1 MKKVLTIGLCLLF
14 VGGTLTVKSQEEMTK
29 DQKTSYAIGIN
40 FGTQVKNDEVPLE
53 MDAFMKGVR
62 DGMAGQNQFTE
73 QQMQE
78 IFMQFQM
85 DMQAKQQAKQ
95 AEQAGKAV
103 EEKAKGQKFLEENK
117 KDPEVKVTASGLQ
130 YKVLTEGKGN
140 KPSATSK
147 VTVKYTGKLID
158 GTVFDSTDKNNGG
171 EPISFG
177 LNQVIR
183 GWTEGLQLMSPGSKY
198 IFYIPSDL
206 AYGDQGAGKLIP
218 GGATLIFEIEL
229 ISFE

>member
-1 MKKVLTIGLCLLF
+1 MF
-14 VGGTLTVKSQEEMTK
+14 VGGTFTVKSQEEMTK
-29 DQKTSYAIGIN
+29 DQKTSYAIGVN
-40 FGTQVKNDEVPLE
+40 FGTQVKNDEVPLV
-53 MDAFMKGVR
+53 MDDFIKGVR
-62 DGMAGQNQFTE
+62 DGMAGENKFTD

-78 IFMQFQM
+78 IFMQFQQ

-95 AEQAGKAV
+95 AQQASKAV

-117 KDPEVKVTASGLQ
+117 KDPNVKVTASGLQ
-130 YKVLTEGKGN
+130 YKVITEGKGE

-158 GTVFDSTDKNNGG
+158 GTVFDSTDKNNNG

-206 AYGDQGAGKLIP
+206 AYGDQGAGNLIP

>member
-1 MKKVLTIGLCLLF
+1 MKKILTIGLCLLF

-78 IFMQFQM
+78 IFMQFQQ

-95 AEQAGKAV
+95 AQQASKAV

-117 KDPEVKVTASGLQ
+117 KDPNVKVTASGLQ

-206 AYGDQGAGKLIP
+206 AYGDQGAGGLIP

>member
-1 MKKVLTIGLCLLF
+1 MKKILTIGLCLLF
-14 VGGTLTVKSQEEMTK
+14 VGGTMTVKSQEEMTK

-40 FGTQVKNDEVPLE
+40 FGTQVKNDEVPLD
-53 MDAFMKGVR
+53 MDAFTKGVR

-78 IFMQFQM
+78 IFMQFQQ

-95 AEQAGKAV
+95 AQQASKAV

-117 KDPEVKVTASGLQ
+117 KDPNVKVTASGLQ

-206 AYGDQGAGKLIP
+206 AYGDQGAGGLIP

>member
-14 VGGTLTVKSQEEMTK
+14 VGGTFTVKSQEEMTK
-29 DQKTSYAIGIN
+29 DQKTSYAIGVN
-40 FGTQVKNDEVPLE
+40 FGTQVKNDEVPLV
-53 MDAFMKGVR
+53 MDDFIKGVR
-62 DGMAGQNQFTE
+62 DGMAGENKFTD

-78 IFMQFQM
+78 IFMQFQQ

-95 AEQAGKAV
+95 AQQASKAV

-117 KDPEVKVTASGLQ
+117 KDPNVKVTASGLQ
-130 YKVLTEGKGN
+130 YKVITDGKGE

-158 GTVFDSTDKNNGG
+158 GTVFDSTDKNNNG

-206 AYGDQGAGKLIP
+206 AYGDQGAGNLIP

>member
-130 YKVLTEGKGN
+130 YRLRPACRT
-140 KPSATSK
+140 A
-147 VTVKYTGKLID
+147 
-158 GTVFDSTDKNNGG
+158 
-171 EPISFG
+171 
-177 LNQVIR
+177 R
-183 GWTEGLQLMSPGSKY
+183 
-198 IFYIPSDL
+198 
-206 AYGDQGAGKLIP
+206 
-218 GGATLIFEIEL
+218 
-229 ISFE
+229 